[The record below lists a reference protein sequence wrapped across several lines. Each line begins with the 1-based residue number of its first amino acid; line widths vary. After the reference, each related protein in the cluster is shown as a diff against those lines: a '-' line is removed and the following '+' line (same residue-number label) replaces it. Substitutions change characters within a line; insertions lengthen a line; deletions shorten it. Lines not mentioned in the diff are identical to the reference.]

1 MATAAKKTAAKKTAA
16 KKTAAKKTAGTS
28 GEAFT
33 AEEKAAMKEAARE
46 RRAQKAGSDGLAD
59 VLAKIAAMAD
69 DDREIA
75 ERVHALV
82 LAAAPD
88 LEVRTWY
95 GMPAYAKDGKVV
107 CFFQDAAKFKA
118 RYCTLGF
125 QDPARLDEGSMWA
138 TSFAITAVTRA
149 DEKRI
154 TDLVRRAVR

>member
-1 MATAAKKTAAKKTAA
+1 MAATKKSTAKKTTA
-16 KKTAAKKTAGTS
+16 
-28 GEAFT
+28 EADDGAFS

-46 RRAQKAGSDGLAD
+46 RRTQKAGKTDGLAD
-59 VLAKIAAMAD
+59 VLAKIAAMDDAD
-69 DDREIA
+69 RAIA
-75 ERVHALV
+75 EKVHSLV

-125 QDPARLDEGSMWA
+125 QDPAQLDEGSMWP
-138 TSFAITAVTRA
+138 TSYALTAITKA

-154 TDLVRRAVR
+154 TDLVKRAVG